1 MTKIIALFNQAGGV
15 GKSTLTQNLGYHLRQ
30 QNHKVLLVDID
41 PQASLTTF
49 MGLEPEDLSVTIAD
63 PLLDEDGEITPL
75 PIHRDLNSLDLVPA
89 NINLSG
95 VELALVN
102 ADMRDLR
109 LKDVLEPVKADYDFI
124 LIDCPPSLGLLSYIS
139 LVAATHIL
147 VPIQCQFKA
156 FAGTNL
162 LIKTVARV
170 KRRPNRKLAIAGFV
184 PTLFD
189 QRRSQ
194 DERTLAAIHERFAE
208 IAPIYP
214 PIPWSTSFAD
224 AVEARLPLALYDK
237 HHKAVTVL
245 NQISQAISLLP

>member
-30 QNHKVLLVDID
+30 RSHKVLLVDID
-41 PQASLTTF
+41 PQASLTIF
-49 MGLEPEDLSVTIAD
+49 MGLEPENLSETIAD
-63 PLLDEDGEITPL
+63 LLTEDGDQLDI
-75 PIHRDLNSLDLVPA
+75 PIHSNLNGLDLVPA

-102 ADMRDLR
+102 TDMRDLR
-109 LKDVLEPVKADYDFI
+109 LKDILEPLKTHYDFI

-170 KRRPNRKLAIAGFV
+170 KRRPNRSLVIAGFV

-189 QRRSQ
+189 IRRSQ
-194 DERTLAAIHERFAE
+194 DERTLNAIQERFSG
-208 IAPIYP
+208 IGKIYS

-224 AVEARLPLALYDK
+224 AVESRLPLALYDK
-237 HHKAVTVL
+237 NHKALKVL
-245 NQISQAISLLP
+245 EQISQGLEELS

>member
-15 GKSTLTQNLGYHLRQ
+15 GKSTLTQNLGYHLQ
-30 QNHKVLLVDID
+30 QHSHRVLLVDLD
-41 PQASLTTF
+41 PQSSLTTF
-49 MGLEPEDLSVTIAD
+49 MGLEPEELTFTIAE
-63 PLLDEDGEITPL
+63 PLLDEEGDTSEV
-75 PIHRDLNSLDLVPA
+75 PIHTNIHGLDVVPA

-109 LKDVLEPVKADYDFI
+109 LKDVLEPLKNDYDFI

-147 VPIQCQFKA
+147 IPIQCQFKA

-170 KRRPNRKLAIAGFV
+170 KRRANRNLAIAGFI
-184 PTLFD
+184 PTLYD
-189 QRRSQ
+189 HRRSQ
-194 DERTLAAIHERFAE
+194 DERTLTAIQERFSE
-208 IAPIYP
+208 IGPVYP
-214 PIPWSTSFAD
+214 PIPWSTNFAD

-237 HHKAVTVL
+237 HHKAL
-245 NQISQAISLLP
+245 AILEKISEGLELLA